1 MYKFFQTVKENSK
14 IGQILYHNWEDI
26 SANIKESDVKN
37 SRKGK
42 HLGVKIDMKHLQT
55 IAEVL
60 EFVNPKRQIL
70 DDA

>member
-37 SRKGK
+37 SIK
-42 HLGVKIDMKHLQT
+42 
-55 IAEVL
+55 
-60 EFVNPKRQIL
+60 VNIL
-70 DDA
+70 V